1 MAETRKP
8 MSEKDYAQVIKSVFN
23 DTDKSLTINGFLVGR
38 VGHKVTLTLS
48 TTNFVND
55 TETYS
60 FYDNGTLLYSIR
72 IIYTDSTRSV
82 MLEAERIE

>member
-1 MAETRKP
+1 MAETKKP
-8 MSEKDYAQVIKSVFN
+8 MSDKDYTQVIKSVFN
-23 DTDKSLTINGFLVGR
+23 DTDKSLTMNGFLVGR

-48 TTNFVND
+48 TTNFAND

-72 IIYTDSTRSV
+72 IIYTDSTRNIMS
-82 MLEAERIE
+82 EAERIA